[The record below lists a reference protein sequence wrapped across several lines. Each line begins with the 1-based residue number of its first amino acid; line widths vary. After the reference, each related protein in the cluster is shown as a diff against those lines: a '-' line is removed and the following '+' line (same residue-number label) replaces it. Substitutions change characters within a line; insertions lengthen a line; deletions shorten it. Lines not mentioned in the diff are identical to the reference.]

1 MMTQHTRI
9 ESDFLGEKEISND
22 AYYGVQSL
30 RAKENFPIT
39 GHPLNK
45 DLIRALGMV
54 KKAAA
59 IANFKV
65 GYLEEDKKN
74 AIVQAAE
81 EIIEGKHVKE
91 FIVDSIQGGAGTS
104 MNMNA
109 NEVIANRA
117 LEILGR
123 EKGDYDYISPNNH
136 VNMAQSTND
145 AVPTAIHLAI
155 LMRAEALLEV
165 IDTMQD
171 AFKEKSIEFDGYI
184 KMGRTHLQDAIP
196 IRLGQ
201 EFGAYARVI
210 GRDRKRIERS
220 LDDLKEINIGATAV
234 GTGLNASVEY
244 IEHVVKELS
253 SISGYDLVS
262 SENLVDATQFT
273 DAYVEVS
280 ADLKIMMTNMSKIAN
295 DIRMMASG
303 PKAGLYEIKLP
314 GRQPGSSIMPGKVNP
329 VMPEM
334 INQVAF
340 QVYGNDL
347 TVSLASEAGQF
358 ELNVMGPVLVYNL
371 LQSIDVMHNG
381 FKAFTEYCVAGI
393 TPNKEV
399 MENYVNESLG
409 VITAC
414 VPHIGY
420 KQSSEIV
427 KEALLTGKG
436 VRELILEHSILTKNQ
451 LDHVLNPYEM
461 TNIGISELPEE

>member
-1 MMTQHTRI
+1 MTQHTRI

-59 IANFKV
+59 LANFKV

-81 EIIEGKHVKE
+81 EIIDGKHVKE

-201 EFGAYARVI
+201 EFGAYERVI
-210 GRDRKRIERS
+210 RRDRKRIERS

-244 IEHVVKELS
+244 I
-253 SISGYDLVS
+253 D
-262 SENLVDATQFT
+262 
-273 DAYVEVS
+273 
-280 ADLKIMMTNMSKIAN
+280 
-295 DIRMMASG
+295 
-303 PKAGLYEIKLP
+303 
-314 GRQPGSSIMPGKVNP
+314 
-329 VMPEM
+329 
-334 INQVAF
+334 
-340 QVYGNDL
+340 
-347 TVSLASEAGQF
+347 
-358 ELNVMGPVLVYNL
+358 
-371 LQSIDVMHNG
+371 
-381 FKAFTEYCVAGI
+381 
-393 TPNKEV
+393 
-399 MENYVNESLG
+399 
-409 VITAC
+409 
-414 VPHIGY
+414 
-420 KQSSEIV
+420 
-427 KEALLTGKG
+427 
-436 VRELILEHSILTKNQ
+436 
-451 LDHVLNPYEM
+451 
-461 TNIGISELPEE
+461 

>member
-1 MMTQHTRI
+1 MAQNTRI

-22 AYYGVQSL
+22 AYYGCQSL

-39 GHPLNK
+39 GHTLNV
-45 DLIRALGMV
+45 DLIRALAMV

-59 IANFKV
+59 IANYKT
-65 GYLEEDKKN
+65 GQLEEDKKN
-74 AIVQAAE
+74 AIVQASE
-81 EIIEGKHVKE
+81 EIINGEHIDH

-155 LMRAEALLEV
+155 MMRAERLLDV
-165 IDTMQD
+165 IEHMEE

-201 EFGAYARVI
+201 EFGAYARAI
-210 GRDRKRIERS
+210 GRDKKRIRHTLE
-220 LDDLKEINIGATAV
+220 DLKEVNIGATAV

-253 SISGYDLVS
+253 EISGYDLVS
-262 SENLVDATQFT
+262 ADNLVDATQFT
-273 DAYVEVS
+273 DSYVQVS
-280 ADLKIMMTNMSKIAN
+280 ASLKIMMTNMSKIAN

-334 INQVAF
+334 INQ
-340 QVYGNDL
+340 
-347 TVSLASEAGQF
+347 
-358 ELNVMGPVLVYNL
+358 
-371 LQSIDVMHNG
+371 I
-381 FKAFTEYCVAGI
+381 
-393 TPNKEV
+393 
-399 MENYVNESLG
+399 
-409 VITAC
+409 
-414 VPHIGY
+414 
-420 KQSSEIV
+420 
-427 KEALLTGKG
+427 
-436 VRELILEHSILTKNQ
+436 
-451 LDHVLNPYEM
+451 
-461 TNIGISELPEE
+461 

>member
-1 MMTQHTRI
+1 MTQHTRI

-220 LDDLKEINIGATAV
+220 LEDLKEINIGATAV

-314 GRQPGSSIMPGKVNP
+314 GRQPGS
-329 VMPEM
+329 
-334 INQVAF
+334 
-340 QVYGNDL
+340 
-347 TVSLASEAGQF
+347 
-358 ELNVMGPVLVYNL
+358 
-371 LQSIDVMHNG
+371 
-381 FKAFTEYCVAGI
+381 
-393 TPNKEV
+393 
-399 MENYVNESLG
+399 
-409 VITAC
+409 
-414 VPHIGY
+414 
-420 KQSSEIV
+420 
-427 KEALLTGKG
+427 
-436 VRELILEHSILTKNQ
+436 
-451 LDHVLNPYEM
+451 
-461 TNIGISELPEE
+461 